1 MMPLSADC
9 RALIDA
15 LSMPVFVVHG
25 DGRLEWLNRR
35 ARQVLAGSAPQT
47 IKNLL
52 VSPSQSEEFLR
63 VMRRNQ
69 AFSHLAVHL
78 RPPLQDSYIAST
90 RIARQGEFL
99 DCWLLELL
107 PRQLVVGGMH
117 QLSQMIQRTTV
128 LKRERAVAEKT
139 ARMALTQASRDS
151 LTGIANRRAFDDW
164 LAAALMQADQQQDW
178 LSVMIVDLDYFKAI
192 NDTHGHDLGDQVLKR
207 VARLLGGALTRR
219 GDQVARI
226 GGEEFGVLL
235 PGADIHAS
243 LKVAWRLVMT
253 LRHYNVGCPAGDSWH
268 PVTLSVGVATRL
280 PDQMTTGRDL
290 MREAD
295 RSLYLAKQRG
305 RDQAV
310 HGSLSAQ
317 SDPPRAD
324 AS

>member
-1 MMPLSADC
+1 MPLSADC

-25 DGRLEWLNRR
+25 DGSLEWLNRR
-35 ARQVLAGSAPQT
+35 ARQLLAGSAPQS
-47 IKNLL
+47 IKSLL
-52 VSPSQSEEFLR
+52 ASPSQSDAFLR

-69 AFSHLAVHL
+69 SFSHLALHL
-78 RPPLQDSYIAST
+78 RAPLQDSYIAST
-90 RIARQGEFL
+90 RIAREGEFL

-139 ARMALTQASRDS
+139 AQLALTQASRDS
-151 LTGIANRRAFDDW
+151 LTGIANRRAFDEC
-164 LAAALMQADQQQDW
+164 LAAALVKAEHQQDW

-207 VARLLGGALTRR
+207 VARLLTGAITRH

-235 PGADIHAS
+235 PGADVHAS

-253 LRHYNVGCPAGDSWH
+253 LRQYNAGCPAGDSWH
-268 PVTLSVGVATRL
+268 PVTLSVGVATRC
-280 PDQMTTGRDL
+280 PDQSISGRDL
-290 MREAD
+290 MRQAD
-295 RSLYLAKQRG
+295 RGLYLAKERG

-310 HGSLSAQ
+310 HAVPSAQ
-317 SDPPRAD
+317 TDPPLAD
-324 AS
+324 TR